1 MKKIFPAFISSLILL
16 FSPAFANTVS
26 ADTQNNSSDFGIQD
40 IFDLRSF
47 LLSGNAKENNSLQ
60 SKSFDLTKDNVW
72 DISDLCMM
80 KRDYLKNKQPES
92 TKNVLVAYFS
102 RTGNTE
108 KIAKYIVNSA
118 NADTFVINA
127 SVPYTDEDISYNNS
141 SCRANLEQKD
151 KNARPEIAETI
162 ENMDNYDVIFL
173 GYPIWWGEEPRIIDT
188 FLESYDFSG
197 KTVIPF
203 CTSGGSGISTSEKN
217 IGELVTIG
225 KQLEGKRFSSSAS
238 EQEVDDWVK
247 SFNLS
252 ENSEQ
257 TQINIEVNN
266 HTLTATLADNSSAE
280 AFAELLKKEPLTIEM
295 DDYSNFEKVGTLPEA
310 LPRNDEKINT
320 DAGDLI
326 LYQGNKF
333 VMYYDTNSWTFT
345 RLGHLNDISK
355 SELQQILG
363 EGSVTVT
370 ISLTE
375 N

>member
-16 FSPAFANTVS
+16 VSPAFANTVS
-26 ADTQNNSSDFGIQD
+26 ADTQNNFSDFGIQD

-47 LLSGNAKENNSLQ
+47 LLSGKENSLQ
-60 SKSFDLTKDNVW
+60 SKPFDLTKDNVW

-80 KRDYLKNKQPES
+80 KRDYLKNKQPEN

-118 NADTFVINA
+118 DADTFVINA

-217 IGELVTIG
+217 ISELVTIG
-225 KQLEGKRFSSSAS
+225 KQPEGKRFSSSAS

-252 ENSEQ
+252 EKSEQ

-295 DDYSNFEKVGTLPEA
+295 DDYSNFEKVGTLPET
-310 LPRNDEKINT
+310 LPRNDEKIDT

-363 EGSVTVT
+363 DGSVTVT
-370 ISLTE
+370 ISIAE

>member
-16 FSPAFANTVS
+16 VSPAFENTVS
-26 ADTQNNSSDFGIQD
+26 ADTQDNSFNFGIQD

-47 LLSGNAKENNSLQ
+47 LLSGNAKENSLQ

-252 ENSEQ
+252 EKSEQ

-266 HTLTATLADNSSAE
+266 HMLTATLADNSSAE

-370 ISLTE
+370 ISLAE